1 MHLIT
6 PYEKK
11 ASGGL
16 TNEETALAQKKPKN
30 LRKSNCG

>member
-16 TNEETALAQKKPKN
+16 TNEETALAQKKKKP
-30 LRKSNCG
+30 REI